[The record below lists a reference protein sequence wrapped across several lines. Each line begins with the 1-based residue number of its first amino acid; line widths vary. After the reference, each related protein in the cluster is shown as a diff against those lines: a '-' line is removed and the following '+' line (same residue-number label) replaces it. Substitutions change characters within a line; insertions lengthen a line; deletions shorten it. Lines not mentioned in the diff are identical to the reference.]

1 MLPEPLPKI
10 VKQPKFVKKKSIS
23 SPKRLKYTPT
33 QERLAGLLI
42 VNALD
47 IYFMLIYFMQ
57 FAKKND
63 YLLATDTHIR
73 NKYLK

>member
-1 MLPEPLPKI
+1 M
-10 VKQPKFVKKKSIS
+10 
-23 SPKRLKYTPT
+23 
-33 QERLAGLLI
+33 

-73 NKYLK
+73 NKYLKWQYDIFNLFRNKDNIF